1 MLQVPKPI
9 NEAVL
14 SYSPASSEK
23 KQLKA
28 ALKDLS
34 DQSTSIPLVIGGK
47 HIERT
52 AQQKLFCPHA
62 KQKEIASY
70 TVADEED
77 IRKAIQTA
85 VEAQKHWSRVSF
97 SERASVF
104 LKAADLLSTQFR
116 AKINAATMLGQSKS
130 CHQAE
135 IDAACE
141 LIDFFRFN
149 AYFAQEIHEVQP
161 LYSPRGVWNRSEA
174 RAIEGFVY
182 AVGPFNF
189 TSISVNLAT
198 APALMGCSV
207 IWKPAATALLSSYLI
222 YEILEKAGLPPGII
236 NIVSGDASLISKVVL
251 NDPNLGGI
259 HFTGST
265 ATFNTLWG
273 MVGQNISKY
282 RSYPRLVGE
291 TGGKDF
297 VFAHKSADPDELVA
311 GLVRGAFEYQGQ
323 KCSAA
328 SRAYIPQSVWVKMKD
343 KLITEIESLKMGDPS
358 DFTNFVNAVIDQRAF
373 TKITAYIEDAKKSSE
388 AKILCGGEYDDRE
401 GYFIRPTLI
410 QATSP
415 TYKSMVEEIFGPVLT
430 VYVYED
436 AKEEETLR
444 ICDTSTPYSL
454 TGAIYSQD
462 QAATARMNSALMN
475 SAGNFYIND
484 KPTGAVVGQQPFG
497 GARKSGTNDKAGSE
511 WNLVRWVSHRTV
523 KENFIPVTDYRYEFL
538 KES

>member
-9 NEAVL
+9 NEPVL
-14 SYSPASSEK
+14 SYAAASSEK
-23 KQLKA
+23 KLLKT
-28 ALKDLS
+28 ALKELS
-34 DQSTSIPLVIGGK
+34 EQSASIPLVIGGK
-47 HIERT
+47 HIQKSAT
-52 AQQKLFCPHA
+52 QKLCVPHA
-62 KQKEIASY
+62 KQKTLASY
-70 TVADEED
+70 SLAEEQD
-77 IRKAIQTA
+77 IHNAIKAA
-85 VEAQKHWSRVSF
+85 LDAQKTWSRVPF
-97 SERASVF
+97 VERARIF

-116 AKINAATMLGQSKS
+116 AKVNAATMLGQSKS

-135 IDAACE
+135 IDASCE
-141 LIDFFRFN
+141 LIDFLRFN
-149 AYFAQEIHEVQP
+149 VYFAQQIYAVQP
-161 LYSPRGVWNRSEA
+161 PHSPKGVWNRSEA
-174 RAIEGFVY
+174 RPLEGFVY

-198 APALMGCSV
+198 SPALMGCCV
-207 IWKPAATALLSSYLI
+207 VWKPAATALLSSYII
-222 YEILEKAGLPPGII
+222 YEILEKAGLPPGVI
-236 NIVSGDASLISKVVL
+236 NLVSGDAGMISNIVL
-251 NDPNLGGI
+251 KNENLAGV

-265 ATFNTLWG
+265 ATFNNIWTQ
-273 MVGQNISKY
+273 VGQNVAAYKT
-282 RSYPRLVGE
+282 YPRLIGE

-297 VFAHKSADPDELVA
+297 VFAHHSADPDELIA
-311 GLVRGAFEYQGQ
+311 GLIRGAFEYQGQ

-328 SRAYIPQSVWVKMKD
+328 SRAYIPSSLWNKIKN
-343 KLITEIESLKMGDPS
+343 KLIQEIQALKMGDPS
-358 DFTNFVNAVIDQRAF
+358 DFTNFVNAVIDARAF
-373 TKITAYIEDAKKSSE
+373 KKITAYIEDAKNSSD

-410 QATSP
+410 QATNP
-415 TYKSMVEEIFGPVLT
+415 LYKSMVEEIFGPVLT

-444 ICDTSTPYSL
+444 LCDTSTPYSL
-454 TGAIYSQD
+454 TGAIYAQD
-462 QAATARMNSALMN
+462 SIAVARMNAALVN

-511 WNLVRWVSHRTV
+511 WNLARWVSHRTV